1 MMSWDEKEKC
11 ALPMDD
17 GGEDAG
23 WIVTFSDL
31 MSLLLTFFILLFSF
45 ASIEEQKFKKL
56 LESLRDA
63 FGVQQVPEAGT
74 REGLEMIKSDVE
86 EQVMAVD
93 ELGGLVQKEM
103 QEIQSQVEEFV
114 MKNRLQGKV
123 EVRTGDR
130 GAVIVISDVVIF
142 PVGEAEFNPEA
153 YPILEKMAE
162 LLKQFPYKVRVEGHT
177 DNVPIQTNRYPS
189 NWELSTARAAR
200 IVRYFISKGID
211 PNRLSAEGFAHY
223 RPIADNS
230 TLEGRAKNRR
240 VEIVYTRESIIEG
253 IKKKLGVS
261 IDELKTTEMGNSK
274 ENAD

>member
-1 MMSWDEKEKC
+1 MNWDDKEKC
-11 ALPMDD
+11 GLPAD
-17 GGEDAG
+17 EETEEAG

-45 ASIEEQKFKKL
+45 ASIEEQKFKEL

-63 FGVQQVPEAGT
+63 FGVQQIPEAGT
-74 REGLEMIKSDVE
+74 REGLEMLKTDAEVKQI
-86 EQVMAVD
+86 AVD

-103 QEIQSQVEEFV
+103 EEIKSQVEEFV
-114 MKNRLQGKV
+114 LKNKLQGMV
-123 EVRTGDR
+123 EVKTGDR
-130 GAVIVISDVVIF
+130 GAVITISDVVIF

-177 DNVPIQTNRYPS
+177 DNVPIRTARYPS

-223 RPIADNS
+223 RPVADNA
-230 TLEGRAKNRR
+230 TPEGRARNRR

-253 IKKKLGVS
+253 IKKKYGLPE
-261 IDELKTTEMGNSK
+261 ELSETVTGETS
-274 ENAD
+274 